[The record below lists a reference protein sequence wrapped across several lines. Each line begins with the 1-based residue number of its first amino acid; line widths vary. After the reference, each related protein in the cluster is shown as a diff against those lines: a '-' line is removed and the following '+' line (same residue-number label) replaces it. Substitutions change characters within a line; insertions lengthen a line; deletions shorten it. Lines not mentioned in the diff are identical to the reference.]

1 MLTKLRFDSVPLSE
15 LACKGL
21 VADAIGHSPIVL
33 VVDDEHIIADTR
45 AAIFRSWGYTALT
58 AYDAESALEL
68 AKVIPPELLVSDVLL
83 ARMNGVDLA
92 IAIKKFVPDCK
103 IVLFSGQPGT
113 IDMLA
118 AARISGHDFP
128 LLDKPL
134 HPAQLFTYLSTINFG
149 PQSVAKKE
157 LNRGEAKNSA

>member
-1 MLTKLRFDSVPLSE
+1 MPISSRFETVPFAEISQ
-15 LACKGL
+15 KNL
-21 VADAIGHSPIVL
+21 VADNSQHRPIVL
-33 VVDDEHIIADTR
+33 VVDDEQIIADTR

-103 IVLFSGQPGT
+103 IILFSGQPGT

-134 HPAQLFTYLSTINFG
+134 HPAQLFTYLSTIEFG
-149 PQSVAKKE
+149 SQSIAKKE
-157 LNRGEAKNSA
+157 LNRREARNSA